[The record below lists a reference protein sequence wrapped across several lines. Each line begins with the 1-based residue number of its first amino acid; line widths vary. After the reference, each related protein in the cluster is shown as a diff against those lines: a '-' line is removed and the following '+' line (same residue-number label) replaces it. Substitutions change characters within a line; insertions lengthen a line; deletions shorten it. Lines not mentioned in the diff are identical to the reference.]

1 MKKILLVVLVVVLAG
16 CQQGRAIR
24 LDMLAMEFRSE
35 CFGAGATTKCV
46 AMRVKYNVAATQ
58 LTLDRL
64 EDAYAQIPEPDPQA
78 YAAARQAL
86 RRVIDR
92 NEQDRP
98 GWWRRILMNNIEVTY
113 GLAAGQFLVT
123 PNELSELAAV
133 AAENEKR
140 RRDVAAADNLPREVG
155 APELSDADSDSEVPP
170 MAATTDGFDLGPES
184 TATSDPQSEAA
195 AVERI
200 AVQAAPADES
210 GYAGMMARMAREAE
224 EAAAR
229 PSFDCARASHP
240 AEHLLCTNPILAAL
254 DVRMARAY
262 ADAPACGGDRVA
274 LRTDQR
280 QWLQHRRNQCSD
292 AACLEDAY
300 QARIVQLEQY
310 CTG

>member
-1 MKKILLVVLVVVLAG
+1 
-16 CQQGRAIR
+16 
-24 LDMLAMEFRSE
+24 MEFRSE

-58 LTLDRL
+58 LMLDRL

-86 RRVIDR
+86 QRVIDR

-140 RRDVAAADNLPREVG
+140 RRDVAAADGHPKEAG
-155 APELSDADSDSEVPP
+155 APELSDADPDAEVPP
-170 MAATTDGFDLGPES
+170 TAATTDGFDLGPES
-184 TATSDPQSEAA
+184 AATSDPQSETA

-200 AVQAAPADES
+200 AVQAGPADES

-240 AEHLLCTNPILAAL
+240 AEHLLCTHPNLAAM

-262 ADAPACGGDRVA
+262 ADAPACGGDRTA

-300 QARIVQLEQY
+300 QARIAQLEQY

>member
-1 MKKILLVVLVVVLAG
+1 MKKILWGVLFVVLAG

-24 LDMLAMEFRSE
+24 LDLMAMEFRSE

-58 LTLDRL
+58 LMLDRL
-64 EDAYAQIPEPDPQA
+64 EDEFAKIPEPDPQA

-86 RRVIDR
+86 QRVIDR

-140 RRDVAAADNLPREVG
+140 RRKVAAIDSLPVEAAAPEVSDVAFHAD
-155 APELSDADSDSEVPP
+155 A
-170 MAATTDGFDLGPES
+170 AATTEGFDLDSESADPRDAPAEPE
-184 TATSDPQSEAA
+184 AI
-195 AVERI
+195 ERI
-200 AVQAAPADES
+200 AVQAAPADET

-224 EAAAR
+224 QATAR

-240 AEHLLCTNPILAAL
+240 AEHLLCSDASLAAM

-262 ADAPACGGDRVA
+262 ADAPACGTDRAA
-274 LRTDQR
+274 LRADQR
-280 QWLQHRRNQCSD
+280 QWLQHQRNQCSD

-300 QARIVQLEQY
+300 QARIAQLEQY